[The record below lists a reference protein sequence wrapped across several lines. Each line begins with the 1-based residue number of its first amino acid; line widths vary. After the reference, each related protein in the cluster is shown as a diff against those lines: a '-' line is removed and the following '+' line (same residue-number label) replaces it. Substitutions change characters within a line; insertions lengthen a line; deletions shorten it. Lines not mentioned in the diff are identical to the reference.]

1 MYSRISILAEQNGFA
16 VVAWDG
22 RGNIVVNRDFPLER
36 PKVSRGDRVYRQ
48 LLSSLADKAYREA
61 AEFAATLERPAN

>member
-22 RGNIVVNRDFPLER
+22 RGKIVVNRDFPLR
-36 PKVSRGDRVYRQ
+36 QPKVSRTDPVYRQ
-48 LLSSLADKAYREA
+48 VLSNLADRAYREA
-61 AEFAATLERPAN
+61 TSFAASLESAR